1 MTDSIEHPSQEHP
14 VTPSDGGCQLI
25 PSGMDSPA
33 VPAPCRPA
41 EACTTIN
48 VTRVTRSTQR
58 AALLKRDRKADPRD
72 AAAEAI
78 RTIDAELG
86 RSAQR
91 RSLFQK
97 GRRLYGRAAPREAYS
112 KMEDAGSA
120 DEGAPGWGGT
130 PGRSMLKR
138 SLLKKDSP
146 LRAFGLRK
154 DGNVSS
160 SRQTETDE
168 TRGVDPKLRPRVDGH
183 SSEPSGRPPVESESG
198 TASAAAGGDS
208 DTPAVGGDPTEAD
221 PGALKSSATDSDGR
235 AKRPEWSPAVAPDR
249 SRAGG
254 GGRFGFW
261 SQRSRPSNSAPP
273 NNKPKLASRMSH
285 KPPIAPTQEIVDPA
299 PEPQPK
305 TGEQD
310 PPAAGRR
317 RALAELEFALN
328 ERSRS
333 AVTSKASNLRPWTE
347 FDRAGSMPETITIKR
362 KVSPPKSRLETK
374 LRTLDRD
381 KSAGKDVGR
390 AAARGVEDESHKASV
405 GPSIGSKSNSVFESF
420 EVAPAGGSGVGMLDV
435 RHTLQHKRKK
445 SAPGS
450 LPVKP
455 IPEDPSDSAY
465 SRFGLEVM

>member
-1 MTDSIEHPSQEHP
+1 M
-14 VTPSDGGCQLI
+14 TPSDGGCQLI